1 MKTELTEIR
10 NQLYDS
16 LPTGDIAS
24 AYDIICRVNDHLKR
38 LDAFIYK
45 LPQADVRQ
53 SLPTELADILKCL
66 MMYTS
71 DGDSVQDA
79 KYLEVIQTDVVM
91 FFKKRNGGNVA

>member
-38 LDAFIYK
+38 LDAFIDK
-45 LPQADVRQ
+45 LPQADVIKSVCDCMQ
-53 SLPTELADILKCL
+53 NLYKDGIYIKCKKCNK
-66 MMYTS
+66 T
-71 DGDSVQDA
+71 VN
-79 KYLEVIQTDVVM
+79 IQEQTVL
-91 FFKKRNGGNVA
+91 